1 MFKSKAD
8 KKIFKL
14 NLNDPI
20 QARMNE
26 NIYYFKRKR
35 HSKIH
40 PENTKVTNKII
51 TRSNTKKK
59 KI

>member
-8 KKIFKL
+8 KKNFKL

-26 NIYYFKRKR
+26 NIYFFKRKR
-35 HSKIH
+35 HIKIH

-59 KI
+59 T

>member
-59 KI
+59 T

>member
-1 MFKSKAD
+1 MFKSNAD
-8 KKIFKL
+8 KKSFKL

-20 QARMNE
+20 HARINE
-26 NIYYFKRKR
+26 NISYFKRNS
-35 HSKIH
+35 SKIH

-59 KI
+59 T

>member
-1 MFKSKAD
+1 MFKSKTN
-8 KKIFKL
+8 KKNFKL

-20 QARMNE
+20 QARINE
-26 NIYYFKRKR
+26 NIYYFKRNS
-35 HSKIH
+35 SKIH